1 MEIEKI
7 GVIGAGIMGAGIA
20 QVCAQAGYQVVMRDI
35 EERFVSKGMEV
46 IKENLKRMI
55 QKTKITQEEGEVI
68 LSRIN
73 GTVNLDK
80 VAGCQLIIEA
90 IIENRELK
98 RSLFQELDLLC
109 DPKVIFASNTSS
121 LSITEL
127 ASFSKRPKN
136 FVGLHFFNPVPVM
149 QLVEIIR
156 GLETSEE
163 VIEVVKGVVKRL
175 GKTSIEVKDSPGFA
189 INRILVPMLN
199 EAVYALME
207 GIATREDIDNGM
219 KLGCNHPIGPLALI
233 DLIGLDTILAVMETF
248 YQEFGDPKYRPCP
261 LLRQKVRA
269 GHLGRKT
276 GKGFYEY

>member
-1 MEIEKI
+1 MDIEKI

-46 IKENLKRMI
+46 IRENIKRLI
-55 QKTKITQEEGEVI
+55 QKTKITQEEGEI
-68 LSRIN
+68 TLHRIK
-73 GTVNLDK
+73 GTINLNE

-109 DPKVIFASNTSS
+109 APKVIFASNTSS

-127 ASFSKRPKN
+127 ASFTKRPQN

-156 GLETSEE
+156 GLETSG
-163 VIEVVKGVVKRL
+163 EVVEVVRGVIKRL

-189 INRILVPMLN
+189 VNRILVPMLN

>member
-46 IKENLKRMI
+46 IRENIKRLI
-55 QKTKITQEEGEVI
+55 QKTKITQDEGEI
-68 LSRIN
+68 TLNRIK
-73 GTVNLDK
+73 GTIDLNE

-98 RSLFQELDLLC
+98 RSLFKELDLLC
-109 DPKVIFASNTSS
+109 APKVIFASNTSS

-127 ASFSKRPKN
+127 ASFTKRPQN

-163 VIEVVKGVVKRL
+163 VVEVVRGVIKSL

-189 INRILVPMLN
+189 VNRILVPMLN